1 MEYYDGDLASL
12 RRDNTM
18 LALELQNA
26 RESAQHWKMRAYA
39 VAFAWEPNEKVL
51 HEKREALL
59 LRKLR
64 WANVRTLLTVVALI
78 ASVALWL

>member
-1 MEYYDGDLASL
+1 MAHNDDLVSL
-12 RRDNTM
+12 RRDLAIT
-18 LALELQNA
+18 ALELQNA

-39 VAFAWEPNEKVL
+39 VAFGWEPNEKVL

-64 WANVRTLLTVVALI
+64 VANLRTFFTLI
-78 ASVALWL
+78 ILASAVLLWL